1 MIAVIADDFTGAAEL
16 AGISLRYGLTVE
28 LCVDEVKYKNA
39 DVLIVSTDSRSL
51 NKEAALIKTE
61 SAVKDILELQPSL
74 IYKKID
80 SVLRGYVVD
89 ELKLQMRLMKKQK
102 LIVMPANP
110 ILGRTI
116 KDGEY
121 FISGERINETDFVN
135 DPEFPVRSSFVREI
149 LKNEAEVIK
158 VNEVLP
164 EKGIAVGEAG
174 KPEDYIKWVE
184 QLDESWV
191 LAGAGDFFA
200 ALLSKTNRTVKL
212 AEPQLQ
218 KPFLY
223 VCGTAFKGRKTAIKK
238 IQEARQCVFYLK
250 NEKDELELNNAI
262 GIIKNKQQLILA
274 FDDKIN
280 FLETAAE
287 LRSKMAAIAKQ
298 LIERGVVKELFI
310 EGGST
315 AATIFEE
322 LSIKMLQ
329 PVNELSRGVVR
340 MKAGNLF
347 ITVKPGSYELPEEIK
362 QLFTI

>member
-1 MIAVIADDFTGAAEL
+1 
-16 AGISLRYGLTVE
+16 
-28 LCVDEVKYKNA
+28 
-39 DVLIVSTDSRSL
+39 
-51 NKEAALIKTE
+51 
-61 SAVKDILELQPSL
+61 
-74 IYKKID
+74 
-80 SVLRGYVVD
+80 
-89 ELKLQMRLMKKQK
+89 
-102 LIVMPANP
+102 
-110 ILGRTI
+110 
-116 KDGEY
+116 
-121 FISGERINETDFVN
+121 
-135 DPEFPVRSSFVREI
+135 
-149 LKNEAEVIK
+149 
-158 VNEVLP
+158 
-164 EKGIAVGEAG
+164 
-174 KPEDYIKWVE
+174 
-184 QLDESWV
+184 LDESWV

-287 LRSKMAAIAKQ
+287 LRSKMDAIAKQ